1 MPSRVR
7 QFIFERSCLL
17 SSFARSPKMAL
28 SKMLE
33 RSYNHPK
40 RLEWC
45 LVVSGKLTL
54 HSLEKFDRVAEE
66 CDRLVASICYLDYEI
81 KRLKTSANCT
91 MVQVT
96 LLRRAQADLEPL
108 FRTLSWRL
116 FWSSLRPTLILDR
129 LIWALA
135 SQRYKGG
142 RRYVPNVHSGGII

>member
-17 SSFARSPKMAL
+17 SSFVTPPKIAL

-33 RSYNHPK
+33 CSYNHSK
-40 RLEWC
+40 GLEWC
-45 LVVSGKLTL
+45 LVVSSKLAL

-66 CDRLVASICYLDYEI
+66 CDRLVTSIYYLDYEI
-81 KRLKTSANCT
+81 KRLKTSANCM

-108 FRTLSWRL
+108 FRSLSWRL
-116 FWSSLRPTLILDR
+116 FWSSLRPTFILDL

-135 SQRYKGG
+135 SQRYRGV
-142 RRYVPNVHSGGII
+142 RRYVPNVHSDGII